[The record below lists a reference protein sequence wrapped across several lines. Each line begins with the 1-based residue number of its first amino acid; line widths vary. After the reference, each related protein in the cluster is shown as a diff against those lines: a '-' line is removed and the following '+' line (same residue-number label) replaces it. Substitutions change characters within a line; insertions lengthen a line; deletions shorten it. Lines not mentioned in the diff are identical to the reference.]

1 MVAGQFASDSIMST
15 TNEYGN
21 LVTNNKCE
29 GIMDTL
35 TIGKIGYCD
44 NSVTVDAMG
53 DCVIQNVPLMPS
65 AGIFL
70 KCEVWF
76 SKYNFFIRKKKII
89 SDVKFFITDTIGHPI
104 EDAVLEQ
111 NQFELNGTSDSNGK
125 IILSNLCYGTKLN
138 SFVISKAGFCDYT
151 GSNYVI
157 NKIPHLLIPVVLKAN
172 SGTTLISTN

>member
-1 MVAGQFASDSIMST
+1 MKYDFL
-15 TNEYGN
+15 N
-21 LVTNNKCE
+21 LN
-29 GIMDTL
+29 
-35 TIGKIGYCD
+35 
-44 NSVTVDAMG
+44 
-53 DCVIQNVPLMPS
+53 
-65 AGIFL
+65 
-70 KCEVWF
+70 F
-76 SKYNFFIRKKKII
+76 SFIKKKII